1 MQKYF
6 REMGY
11 LFICLLLV
19 AILLLAFLWA
29 LSSKIA
35 VGTDLH
41 RYSRSAAKRSVC

>member
-29 LSSKIA
+29 LS